1 MEVKNNIGSPTG
13 GKSGMKNEKARTGSS
28 LDEFTKAFDTLDKAA
43 YYVGLNFQT
52 LEMDLNF
59 RIFGSALFMVIIY
72 VLCLLTGWK
81 LREDWQGLLE
91 TLVIIVLNI
100 QGTNKIWIGVV
111 HKPRYCRLFQ
121 TSKQIY
127 ESFDADERNRP
138 ILRDMVAKM
147 IFFLKGMIVV
157 YAIAGG
163 AIIVFVFL
171 YVAFTRQKFM
181 PISVLIPYVDHSSW
195 IGYITTFVVHSLMIM
210 YCCNGYLTSD
220 TAFVATVVPIIGYAK
235 SFQNE
240 ILNFNQLLV
249 MPKRDEKLIEE
260 KLARISK
267 LHQMIV
273 NFELDAIE
281 HFRGGCLVQISTQ
294 AGSLLLCIFLFYIC
308 GYVQAFSI
316 AMGLAFQIT
325 EYCALG
331 TIVTVKVS
339 H

>member
-1 MEVKNNIGSPTG
+1 MEVKNS
-13 GKSGMKNEKARTGSS
+13 KSSKKNKKVATGSS
-28 LDEFTKAFDTLDKAA
+28 LDEFTKAFDTLNNAA

-52 LEMDLNF
+52 LELDLNI
-59 RIFGSALFMVIIY
+59 RIFGSALFMIIIY
-72 VLCLLTGWK
+72 VLCILTCWK
-81 LREDWQGLLE
+81 LREDWQGLFE

-100 QGTNKIWIGVV
+100 QGTNKIWIAVV
-111 HKPRYCRLFQ
+111 HKPRYFRLFQ
-121 TSKQIY
+121 TSQQIY

-157 YAIAGG
+157 YATAGG

-181 PISVLIPYVDHSSW
+181 PISVHIPYVDHSSW
-195 IGYITTFVVHSLMIM
+195 IGYIITFVAHSLMIV

-220 TAFVATVVPIIGYAK
+220 TAFVATVVPIIGYAN

-240 ILNFNQLLV
+240 ISNFNQLLT

-260 KLARISK
+260 KLARIRK

-273 NFELDAIE
+273 DFELDAIE
-281 HFRGGCLVQISTQ
+281 HYAGGCLVQISTQ
-294 AGSLLLCIFLFYIC
+294 AGSVLLCIFLGYIC
-308 GYVQAFSI
+308 GYVQAISI
-316 AMGLAFQIT
+316 SMGLAFQIT
-325 EYCALG
+325 QYCALG
-331 TIVTVKVS
+331 TIVTAKVC

>member
-1 MEVKNNIGSPTG
+1 MEVKNSKVSSSVV
-13 GKSGMKNEKARTGSS
+13 KSGKKNDKVATGNS
-28 LDEFTKAFDTLDKAA
+28 LDEFIKAFDILNKTA

-52 LEMDLNF
+52 LEMDLNV
-59 RIFGSALFMVIIY
+59 RIFGSALFMLIIY
-72 VLCLLTGWK
+72 VLCFLTSWK
-81 LREDWQGLLE
+81 LRGDWQRLLE
-91 TLVIIVLNI
+91 TLVIFVLNI
-100 QGTNKIWIGVV
+100 QGTNKIWIAVV
-111 HKPRYCRLFQ
+111 HKPQYCRLFQ
-121 TSKQIY
+121 TSEQIY
-127 ESFDADERNRP
+127 ASFDVDERNRP
-138 ILRDMVAKM
+138 ILRDMLTKM
-147 IFFLKGMIVV
+147 IFILKGMIVV

-171 YVAFTRQKFM
+171 YVAITRQKFV

-195 IGYITTFVVHSLMIM
+195 IGYIITFVVHCLMIV

-220 TAFVATVVPIIGYAK
+220 TAFVATVVPIIGYAN

-240 ILNFNQLLV
+240 ILNFNKLLV

-260 KLARISK
+260 KLARISE

-273 NFELDAIE
+273 NYELDAIE
-281 HFRGGCLVQISTQ
+281 HYQGGCLVQISTQ
-294 AGSLLLCIFLFYIC
+294 AGSVLLCIFLFYIC

-325 EYCALG
+325 QYCALG
-331 TIVTVKVS
+331 TIVTAKVS